1 MLGSISSSMPGI
13 SDVGPLPGDHPAWW
27 GRNERG
33 FRPPVALLRWL
44 VRNASEPASLR
55 AWGAETTRRRRK
67 LLVRRDPKTV
77 QQALE
82 LLDGKIPRRAWYV
95 LEGES
100 RPDACLQTDRILLVA
115 EGKRTE
121 PKGTTTTTWMKHRDQ
136 LVRHMDAAWEVRG
149 SKRVLG
155 LLIVEAEQPDQMP
168 REWVG
173 EADAQFSRSNL
184 ASSLPHRTS
193 QERDAIGAGFLG
205 TTTWQMV

>member
-1 MLGSISSSMPGI
+1 MGRFNSSKTRVAPVFNALLTRDPTGQTWLPRLVMLGSRSSSIAGI
-13 SDVGPLPGDHPAWW
+13 SDVGALPGDHPAWW

-121 PKGTTTTTWMKHRDQ
+121 PKGTT
-136 LVRHMDAAWEVRG
+136 
-149 SKRVLG
+149 
-155 LLIVEAEQPDQMP
+155 
-168 REWVG
+168 
-173 EADAQFSRSNL
+173 
-184 ASSLPHRTS
+184 
-193 QERDAIGAGFLG
+193 
-205 TTTWQMV
+205 